1 VCAVIVVWCSKS
13 WLGCVCVQR
22 LREEWYDRVL
32 ARKAALRRQ
41 LEELQLPGNPLDM
54 IIQAMGGPSKVA
66 ESEW

>member
-1 VCAVIVVWCSKS
+1 
-13 WLGCVCVQR
+13 VCVQR